1 MSQNLDKS
9 FHCLQLK
16 RKSLNIQHGQN
27 WQVFAKRDFPSDPN
41 QCVSLVVIIIW
52 FLDYYIQWDN
62 IRTFCCWGWWLSL
75 LTHSRSLNQPSAS
88 LGSLISK
95 TFVWVNMS
103 SYNNMLSG
111 WIPKYLFPSF
121 FCFFRERSELISFL
135 MTRIYKKY

>member
-1 MSQNLDKS
+1 MSQNFDKS

-27 WQVFAKRDFPSDPN
+27 WQVFAKRDFPSDRN
-41 QCVSLVVIIIW
+41 QCVSLVVIIMW

-62 IRTFCCWGWWLSL
+62 IRTFCCCGWWFSV

-121 FCFFRERSELISFL
+121 FCFFRERSELISCL
-135 MTRIYKKY
+135 MTRIYQKY

>member
-27 WQVFAKRDFPSDPN
+27 WQVFAKTDFPSDPN
-41 QCVSLVVIIIW
+41 HCVSLVVIIIF
-52 FLDYYIQWDN
+52 FLDYFIQWDN
-62 IRTFCCWGWWLSL
+62 VRTFCCCGWWFSL
-75 LTHSRSLNQPSAS
+75 LTHSRSLTQPSAS

-95 TFVWVNMS
+95 IFVWVNMS

-111 WIPKYLFPSF
+111 WIAKYLFPSF
-121 FCFFRERSELISFL
+121 FCFFRERSELISCL
-135 MTRIYKKY
+135 MTRIYQKY